1 MFKKTK
7 NIYICTSSFFA
18 FFMSKHSHSS
28 LGEAKSVPVAVPT
41 MNSANLPRVELLN
54 ISDIDHLQKSI
65 SLKLV
70 FFPKYVRFSCPDL
83 REHFNEG
90 SNIGKFIISAFNKN
104 MIRKCS

>member
-1 MFKKTK
+1 ML
-7 NIYICTSSFFA
+7 
-18 FFMSKHSHSS
+18 KHSHSF
-28 LGEAKSVPVAVPT
+28 LGEAKSVPAAVPT
-41 MNSANLPRVELLN
+41 MNSANLPCVDSLN

-90 SNIGKFIISAFNKN
+90 SNIGKFIISTFN

>member
-1 MFKKTK
+1 
-7 NIYICTSSFFA
+7 
-18 FFMSKHSHSS
+18 MSKHSHSS
-28 LGEAKSVPVAVPT
+28 LGEAKSVPTAVPA

-54 ISDIDHLQKSI
+54 IFDIDHLQKSI

-90 SNIGKFIISAFNKN
+90 SNIGKFIISTFNKN
-104 MIRKCS
+104 MICKCS

>member
-1 MFKKTK
+1 
-7 NIYICTSSFFA
+7 
-18 FFMSKHSHSS
+18 MSKQSHSS
-28 LGEAKSVPVAVPT
+28 LGEAKSVPTAVPT

-90 SNIGKFIISAFNKN
+90 SNIGKFIISTFNKYDSQ
-104 MIRKCS
+104 M